1 MKTRTV
7 SIAAKVKNIRW
18 NNVKAMW

>member
-7 SIAAKVKNIRW
+7 SIRT
-18 NNVKAMW
+18 